1 MFDARAVVNVKVF
14 KISGSSGEFRVS
26 AVSTDGTETEL
37 KNTRTKQYFREVGQ
51 DGVSVVVSTANFSS
65 SAVGE
70 QATGTQGGN
79 IFAGGNV
86 SIHGDAGNVRVENT
100 QNASTD

>member
-1 MFDARAVVNVKVF
+1 MFDARAVVNVKFFNV
-14 KISGSSGEFRVS
+14 SRSSGEFRVS
-26 AVSTDGTETEL
+26 AVSTDGEKEL